1 MAARPSKTI
10 SDIQV
15 IVDLS
20 GARPA
25 VSVATDLAR
34 KLDAHVTGVALSF
47 EPIIPIYSMTT
58 PLPTDIIVAAHDQ
71 AVNDAAAAVAAFEKM
86 AAAAG
91 VRFAVKTTA
100 TIGNEGTHGLAR
112 SLALADLTVISQQNP
127 DQIEPMREAMI
138 ETLLFQSGTP
148 TLIVPYAGVTAFKPD
163 YAIIAWDGSA
173 TAAHAVREA
182 LPLLAH
188 ADAVKVVTVGETK
201 TANLAGTELAT
212 YLARH
217 GLEVD
222 IKAIANTT
230 GDVGQSILSFA
241 ADEGADWLV
250 MGAYGHSRIREFLL
264 GGATRGILSS
274 MTLPVFMAH

>member
-1 MAARPSKTI
+1 MAKPSNTI

-15 IVDLS
+15 IVDLAGS
-20 GARPA
+20 RPA
-25 VSVATDLAR
+25 VAIAADLAL
-34 KLDAHVTGVALSF
+34 KLDAHLTGVALSF

-91 VRFAVKTTA
+91 VRFSSKTTS
-100 TIGNEGTHGLAR
+100 TIGTEGTVGLAR
-112 SLALADLTVISQQNP
+112 SLALSDLAVIGQQNP

-188 ADAVKVVTVGETK
+188 ADAVSVVTVGETK
-201 TANLAGTELAT
+201 TANLAGTELAA

-217 GLEVD
+217 GLDVD

-230 GDVGQSILSFA
+230 GDIGQSILSFA